1 MPDSNR
7 GAGVWNDNGF
17 KTGLK
22 RVKHTKLD
30 AVIKSESAD
39 ENSLNI

>member
-7 GAGVWNDNGF
+7 GAGIRNDNGF

-22 RVKHTKLD
+22 GVKHTKLD
-30 AVIKSESAD
+30 AVIECESAD